1 MSFRVIHD
9 SEASFEFREAVARY
23 ESESEGLGV
32 RFTLE
37 VDEVMAAIV
46 SQPFRF
52 SRAGRKGRKAR
63 VLGWPYSI
71 FFVVNE
77 AHQEIKVVAVWHGAR
92 NPTDLRRRL
101 K

>member
-9 SEASFEFREAVARY
+9 SEATFEFQEAVAWY
-23 ESESEGLGV
+23 EGQAEGLGV

-37 VDEVMAAIV
+37 VDAVMAAIL

-52 SRAGRKGRKAR
+52 SKVGRKGRKAR
-63 VLGWPYSI
+63 VHGWPYSI
-71 FFVVNE
+71 YFVVNE
-77 AHQEIKVVAVWHGAR
+77 AHAEIKVIAVWHGAR
-92 NPTDLRRRL
+92 NPAELRGRL

>member
-9 SEASFEFREAVARY
+9 SEATFEFREAVAWY
-23 ESESEGLGV
+23 ESQAEGLGV

-37 VDEVMAAIV
+37 VDAVIAAIS

-52 SRAGRKGRKAR
+52 SKAGRKVLKAR
-63 VLGWPYSI
+63 GHGWPYSI
-71 FFVVNE
+71 YFVVNE
-77 AHQEIKVVAVWHGAR
+77 ATIEIKVTAVWHGSR
-92 NPTDLRRRL
+92 NPAELRRRL

>member
-9 SEASFEFREAVARY
+9 SEATFEFCEAVAWY
-23 ESESEGLGV
+23 ESQAEGLGV

-37 VDEVMAAIV
+37 ADEVIAAII

-52 SRAGRKGRKAR
+52 SKAGRKGRKAR
-63 VLGWPYSI
+63 ILGWPYTI
-71 FFVVNE
+71 YFVVNE
-77 AHQEIKVVAVWHGAR
+77 AHAEIKVIAIWHGAR
-92 NPTDLRRRL
+92 NPAELRRRL

>member
-9 SEASFEFREAVARY
+9 SEATFEFREAVAWY
-23 ESESEGLGV
+23 EGHAEGLGV

-37 VDEVMAAIV
+37 VDAVIAAIS
-46 SQPFRF
+46 SQPLRF
-52 SRAGRKGRKAR
+52 SKAGRKGRKAR

-71 FFVVNE
+71 YFVVNE
-77 AHQEIKVVAVWHGAR
+77 AHAEIKVIAVWHGSR
-92 NPTDLRRRL
+92 NPAELRRRL

>member
-9 SEASFEFREAVARY
+9 TEAAFEFREAVAWY
-23 ESESEGLGV
+23 ESQTEGLGV

-37 VDEVMAAIV
+37 VDAVIATIS

-52 SRAGRKGRKAR
+52 SKAGRKVRR
-63 VLGWPYSI
+63 TQVLGWPYTI
-71 FFVVNE
+71 YFVVNE
-77 AHQEIKVVAVWHGAR
+77 AHSEIKVIAIWHGSR
-92 NPTDLRRRL
+92 NPAELQRRL